1 MQEPAASVLTGCPLW
16 RLQQTLPVG
25 INQDTG
31 LQDLNLST
39 WKEERPL
46 AVNSHKI
53 FSIKYIASIIST
65 YQEKNVIASLRNVN
79 SRLQF

>member
-1 MQEPAASVLTGCPLW
+1 MEAAADTACGYKSGHWPA
-16 RLQQTLPVG
+16 
-25 INQDTG
+25 G
-31 LQDLNLST
+31 LINLST